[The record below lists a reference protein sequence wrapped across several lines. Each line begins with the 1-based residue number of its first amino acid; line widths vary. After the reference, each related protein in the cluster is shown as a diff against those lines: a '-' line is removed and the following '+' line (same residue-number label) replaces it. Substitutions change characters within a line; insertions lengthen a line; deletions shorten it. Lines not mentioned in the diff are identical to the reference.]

1 MLTTSTRTLLGILIA
16 ITIIAGLIFLL
27 RSDKRKYL
35 TVQKS
40 FSTTNGGDLKT
51 KTLLRYYSNLS
62 VDFYFKTQEPNV
74 VLISLNTNPMVVVK
88 LTEGVLVL
96 GVIPLNVTP
105 PEGQTL
111 PLPITFAPNKFTR
124 STLILNDNDWHYVKV
139 SFNESINRLLCKVDN
154 KPLVSLP
161 LAKPSWNKVRV
172 SFGKVDSSKYKS
184 DPFKGCFHN
193 LGYKDELQSIRLTDK
208 DMVSTYEF
216 KVC

>member
-16 ITIIAGLIFLL
+16 IVIIAGLILLL

-51 KTLLRYYSNLS
+51 KALLRYYSNFS
-62 VDFYFKTQEPNV
+62 VDFYFKTQEPDV
-74 VLISLNTNPMVVVK
+74 VLLSLNTDPVVVVK
-88 LTEGVLVL
+88 LAEGILVL
-96 GVIPLNVTP
+96 GVIPLNVSP

-111 PLPITFAPNKFTR
+111 PLPIAFAPNKFTR

-161 LAKPSWNKVRV
+161 LAKPSWNKVRI
-172 SFGKVDSSKYKS
+172 SFGKVDNPNYMST
-184 DPFKGCFHN
+184 PFKGCFHN
-193 LGYKDELQSIRLTDK
+193 LSYKDELQLVRLTDK
-208 DMVSTYEF
+208 DMFSTYEF
-216 KVC
+216 QVC